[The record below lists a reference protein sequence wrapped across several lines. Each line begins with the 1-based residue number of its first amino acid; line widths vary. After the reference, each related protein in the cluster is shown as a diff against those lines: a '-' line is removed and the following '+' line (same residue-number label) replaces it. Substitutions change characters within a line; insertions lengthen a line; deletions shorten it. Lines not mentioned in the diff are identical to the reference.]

1 MNPSED
7 PKTPYRVLARKW
19 RPRDFSGLIGQEAM
33 VRTLT
38 NAFRT
43 GRIAQA
49 YMLTGVRGVGKTTT
63 ARILARALNYSAP
76 GVDRPSVEMPV
87 EGVHCRA
94 IMEGRHMDVI
104 EMDAASNTGIDD
116 IRDIIES
123 VQYAPASARYKVYIV
138 DEVHMLSKSAFN
150 GLLKTLE
157 EPPPHL
163 KFVFATTEIRKVP
176 VTVLSRCQRFD
187 LRRIEPARMVG
198 HLRAIVE
205 AENVAAEDDAL
216 AMIARASE
224 GSVRDALSLLDQAI
238 AHASGAIAAADVRSM
253 LGLSDRARIVDLF
266 AFAMK
271 GDLAGALRELA
282 DQYALGADPVAVLSD
297 LAEFVHFVTR
307 MKFLPDTAA
316 NAALTP
322 EERDRG
328 LAFAG
333 QLPTPALARAWQI
346 LLKGLGEV
354 AATERPLAAAEMVLV
369 KLAHA
374 ASLPTP
380 DELVRTLQG
389 DTVATRPPAVP
400 PIVSQGA
407 PERRGLDNG
416 RPPVA
421 SAAAIAAAPKTAA
434 EPAPESR
441 TIALSTFAD
450 LVMLAEDKRDIGLR
464 TILRRNVRVISFA
477 DGRMDI
483 ALAGNPPAGFVQDLS
498 RKLAQWTGRRWI
510 VATSREGGQPTLEE
524 AEKAQFAARAVDAE
538 ADPAVRA
545 ILDRFAG
552 ARVIDVRIRGAVEP
566 AETGGEE
573 TPED

>member
-7 PKTPYRVLARKW
+7 PKTSYRVLARKW

-198 HLRAIVE
+198 HLRAIAE

-271 GDLAGALRELA
+271 GDLANALRELA
-282 DQYALGADPVAVLSD
+282 DQHALGADPVVVLSD

-307 MKFLPDTAA
+307 MKFLPETAA

-322 EERDRG
+322 VERDRG

-380 DELVRTLQG
+380 DELVQTLQG
-389 DTVATRPPAVP
+389 NAVAARPPAVP
-400 PIVSQGA
+400 PVLPQGA
-407 PERRGLDNG
+407 PERRGLDNA
-416 RPPVA
+416 RPPAA
-421 SAAAIAAAPKTAA
+421 SAAAIAAAPKAA
-434 EPAPESR
+434 AGPAPESR

-552 ARVIDVRIRGAVEP
+552 ARVIDVRIRGAAEP
-566 AETGGEE
+566 AETGGGE